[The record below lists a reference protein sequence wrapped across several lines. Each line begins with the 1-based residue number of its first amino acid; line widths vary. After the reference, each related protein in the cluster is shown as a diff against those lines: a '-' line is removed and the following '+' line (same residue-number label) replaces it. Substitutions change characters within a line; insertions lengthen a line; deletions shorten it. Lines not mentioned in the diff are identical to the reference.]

1 MAYTDGRQSPS
12 LTKRT
17 ALAAAVIAIFSIGLG
32 SALSQM
38 VRNGVLSSILSEI
51 KLRRLAGTAPSASVR
66 TTTTVQ
72 MIDVDGIRT
81 STIIH
86 R

>member
-1 MAYTDGRQSPS
+1 MADTDGRQSPS
-12 LTKRT
+12 LMKRT

-32 SALSQM
+32 SALSHM

-51 KLRRLAGTAPSASVR
+51 KLRRLAGTVPSASVR

-81 STIIH
+81 ATIIH